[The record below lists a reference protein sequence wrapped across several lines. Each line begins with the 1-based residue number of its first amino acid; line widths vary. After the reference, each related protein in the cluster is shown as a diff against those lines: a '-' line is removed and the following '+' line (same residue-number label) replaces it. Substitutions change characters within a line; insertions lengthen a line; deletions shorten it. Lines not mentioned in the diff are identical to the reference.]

1 MTEEFLEAV
10 LYVLAFL
17 IFVVGVFAI
26 FGWLA
31 DQLERM
37 FP

>member
-1 MTEEFLEAV
+1 MTEEFLEVVIYA
-10 LYVLAFL
+10 LAFL
-17 IFVVGVFAI
+17 IFVVGMFAV